1 MKMTKLATL
10 FLTATLSLAS
20 GAALAADSGAQTN
33 NGQANAAADA
43 GQVAP
48 DAREN
53 VAPNNVDNNG
63 VNTGSGGTMLHS
75 DGSSMNNDGMT
86 KDEEHKN
93 TMCKDGRCPDINKKV
108 QTGDGINN
116 DGDVY
121 QLLDV
126 LAKEVEVLGV
136 FSDWPATVTYY
147 ANCMDI

>member
-20 GAALAADSGAQTN
+20 GAALAADTGRKVTAR
-33 NGQANAAADA
+33 ANAAADA
-43 GQVAP
+43 GEVAP

-63 VNTGSGGTMLHS
+63 VNTGSGGTMLHP

-93 TMCKDGRCPDINKKV
+93 TMCKDGRCPDINKKSKPV
-108 QTGDGINN
+108 MASTMMSIPKPTVPRSNP
-116 DGDVY
+116 
-121 QLLDV
+121 
-126 LAKEVEVLGV
+126 AK
-136 FSDWPATVTYY
+136 
-147 ANCMDI
+147 

>member
-1 MKMTKLATL
+1 MTKLATL

-86 KDEEHKN
+86 KDECNQVNHLIPTRVLVKGGEI
-93 TMCKDGRCPDINKKV
+93 TCKMLK
-108 QTGDGINN
+108 
-116 DGDVY
+116 
-121 QLLDV
+121 
-126 LAKEVEVLGV
+126 
-136 FSDWPATVTYY
+136 
-147 ANCMDI
+147 

>member
-53 VAPNNVDNNG
+53 VAPNNVDN
-63 VNTGSGGTMLHS
+63 
-75 DGSSMNNDGMT
+75 DGMT

-116 DGDVY
+116 DVDTKTDGTT
-121 QLLDV
+121 Q
-126 LAKEVEVLGV
+126 
-136 FSDWPATVTYY
+136 
-147 ANCMDI
+147 

>member
-33 NGQANAAADA
+33 NGQAT
-43 GQVAP
+43 P

-63 VNTGSGGTMLHS
+63 VNTGSDGTMLHP

-116 DGDVY
+116 DVDTKTDGTT
-121 QLLDV
+121 Q
-126 LAKEVEVLGV
+126 
-136 FSDWPATVTYY
+136 
-147 ANCMDI
+147 

>member
-20 GAALAADSGAQTN
+20 GAALAADSGAQSN

-63 VNTGSGGTMLHS
+63 VNTGSDGTMLHP

-93 TMCKDGRCPDINKKV
+93 TMCKDGRCRISIKRYKLVMASIMMSIPKPTVPRSNP
-108 QTGDGINN
+108 
-116 DGDVY
+116 
-121 QLLDV
+121 
-126 LAKEVEVLGV
+126 AK
-136 FSDWPATVTYY
+136 
-147 ANCMDI
+147 

>member
-1 MKMTKLATL
+1 MCWSAGDDD
-10 FLTATLSLAS
+10 ADAPA
-20 GAALAADSGAQTN
+20 GALVLVVPAGE
-33 NGQANAAADA
+33 GVVPAADA

-63 VNTGSGGTMLHS
+63 VNTGSGGTMLHP

-116 DGDVY
+116 DVDTKTDGTT
-121 QLLDV
+121 Q
-126 LAKEVEVLGV
+126 
-136 FSDWPATVTYY
+136 
-147 ANCMDI
+147 

>member
-1 MKMTKLATL
+1 MTKLATL
-10 FLTATLSLAS
+10 FLTATVPLPAVPHWLPIAERKLIT
-20 GAALAADSGAQTN
+20 ARQTP
-33 NGQANAAADA
+33 QLML

-116 DGDVY
+116 DVDTKTDGTT
-121 QLLDV
+121 Q
-126 LAKEVEVLGV
+126 
-136 FSDWPATVTYY
+136 
-147 ANCMDI
+147 

>member
-93 TMCKDGRCPDINKKV
+93 TMCKMVAVRISIKRYKPVMASIMMSIPKPTVPRSNP
-108 QTGDGINN
+108 
-116 DGDVY
+116 
-121 QLLDV
+121 
-126 LAKEVEVLGV
+126 AK
-136 FSDWPATVTYY
+136 
-147 ANCMDI
+147 

>member
-1 MKMTKLATL
+1 MHCWKR
-10 FLTATLSLAS
+10 LSDITTITGAS
-20 GAALAADSGAQTN
+20 YENDKTGHIISDCHSKPC
-33 NGQANAAADA
+33 QANAAADA

-116 DGDVY
+116 DVDTNKHNRY
-121 QLLDV
+121 NSKHSNQ
-126 LAKEVEVLGV
+126 
-136 FSDWPATVTYY
+136 FF
-147 ANCMDI
+147 

>member
-20 GAALAADSGAQTN
+20 GAALAAYSGAQTN
-33 NGQANAAADA
+33 NAAADA
-43 GQVAP
+43 GQLAP

-116 DGDVY
+116 DVDTKTDGTT
-121 QLLDV
+121 Q
-126 LAKEVEVLGV
+126 
-136 FSDWPATVTYY
+136 
-147 ANCMDI
+147 